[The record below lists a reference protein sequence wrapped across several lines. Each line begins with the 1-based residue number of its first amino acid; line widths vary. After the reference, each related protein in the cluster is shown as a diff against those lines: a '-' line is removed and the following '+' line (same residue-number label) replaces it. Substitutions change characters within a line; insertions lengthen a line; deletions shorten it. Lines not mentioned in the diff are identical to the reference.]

1 MKQICQVIDSPC
13 VQRNS
18 QSTLKLRTIETVLY
32 IYLTNLFII
41 MRIKL
46 TTLLFGLLLA
56 VGWTGSAQAQA
67 LPEGGFTKRMGL
79 PEVTASQGIGNAY
92 LAQKVT
98 PDMTMLLSTTYS
110 GENATM
116 QAPAQAPKREQGV
129 SSVVKPKSYYQ
140 QFKYSWTGAD
150 GVTHENVDPTEPA
163 TDPYQIYELL
173 RFVYGNP
180 NFPGPTYSA
189 YLPSKDREDL
199 VTYGAVSGGWDI
211 TVGSGGATVNT
222 QDINI
227 AVNNYSVMISA
238 IKVYDANNTELVNWD
253 AETAIDNSE
262 YTSFTQNGSTYY
274 RFDLTNY
281 PITTDNSKYFGAFNA
296 GTTDNPIYVGYM
308 VTGTETG
315 TLTIPYNALNGATN
329 VRVEITAGYIAAA
342 TEVTEH
348 TMTVNGQAT
357 SSALTSELT
366 TYTWNL
372 TVAEQPEQGAFV
384 QGTVVPPYEDG
395 YTVLVVALNNDIKKV
410 AEDGT
415 YDSSYFTDKDD
426 LIAYIDDNI
435 DFVRLLTDGLRIG
448 QGLNSGTVF
457 NCDGRYN
464 KFFFLGKGQARK
476 KADYVNSRI
485 NNGYWP
491 YWCGEDVPFKT
502 MFEQFSPTS
511 TKVDESS
518 QTLDFFDRMREGNV
532 YSLIHDCPS
541 IIQTGHQFSLSGN
554 SGTDYYAFSGLNFFV
569 PDYRLLWWQ
578 GQDPD
583 YTSIVVDGRDT
594 DPYQRSNA
602 STGLHGNTYRTPSSN
617 NYYHWS
623 SYYTNYHKDYAPKIG
638 IYKITLT
645 ATATQVA
652 DVHAAGN
659 QNYNVTLSWVS
670 SLDQMSGSTVPQIY
684 TIYYFD
690 RVTGERK
697 KLVVEGVTNPTGVTT
712 VTFPA
717 EQEEHSYTIDY
728 IIHGTPNDGDHPAFE
743 AWSNRD
749 GVIIPGWNDFVGLQL
764 DHHESDFT
772 ITDAERD
779 NYYRNFL
786 AMVNEDIYNG
796 LTVSKI
802 TGYHEEDQPATTPMN
817 TFNLYRFLYN
827 GNDPIMPGTK
837 IATVTFDQAST
848 EQVHFKVTYDET
860 KQNIKDYTLTYKE
873 GNQTHT
879 VNNAYS
885 RPNMDILDEGWV
897 RVKGNGDIVI
907 WPNSYS
913 VNIKS
918 IKVYDG
924 TGTTPVYSWTAPS
937 NMTWPV
943 SPGSKWENYTT
954 EAGDQV
960 GYIEGGGYLYIP
972 NALDTYP
979 NARIVIEAYGDANTV
994 NRLTVNDQTQV
1005 ITATSTTYTWATP
1018 SPAAAPHREIVATTV
1033 TESFEDTNVFPTFGL
1048 GGISAT
1054 QHTGAFG
1061 DWTIY
1066 DSTGARVYG
1075 PQYTTWTN
1083 QFEPQAW
1090 MPFNSTTVT
1099 SAPAHN
1105 GEYYMESICPIASA
1119 GAANS
1124 WLVSPVLSG
1133 NAQTIKFWARIF
1145 SSSYT
1150 PETFEVLYSTT
1161 DIDRTDFANSVSSFT
1176 VAQSLSSSTT
1186 TWTEYSVDLPEGAKY
1201 FAIRHT
1207 SNDMYGLMVD
1217 DVTYE
1222 INAEQPAI
1230 EGGLLRLHLVMV
1242 DQFKEKIKDDNS
1254 HPDKYGY
1261 VLKYEPNG
1269 PDGDGVKQSGTVRV
1283 DIQKTD
1289 CEVMGYYT
1297 LGQIDRDKNIGSV
1310 QKDDNGDVTSILHDQ
1325 GLTMDVLTAD
1335 VKFDLSNTNDKLN
1348 YYYLQGRE
1356 NYLPTENDFF
1366 LTQLFRQDNFKYRE
1380 MYENSPNLGEVYE
1393 SGEHHYFDDSTPI
1406 KTGAWGNQ
1414 NIFMSYV
1421 PSVTTWGIQ
1430 RRYYEYDGLENTYG
1444 GPIWKTT
1451 VGKAE
1456 LNSVTAERQKNAWNS
1471 VNWGSGAEAASLY
1484 VLDNIDATGYLPPEA
1499 LTKVEYEPYMFR
1511 IFVESKNG
1519 KLRPYKT
1526 VANAD
1531 GSGEHLEAADG
1542 EPSDADIYGPKCVWS
1557 GYVKYGTDGKP
1568 TDDPE
1573 NGVEITNGATAGSY
1587 IYHKSKVDRPGGS
1600 SNGGVN
1606 NQPWDQDT
1614 QNAMFGALDA
1624 MTTKNVNGKDVI
1636 IEDDLKFFVRFYF
1649 AVKGEIADHT
1659 PWTRVEGSR
1668 SGNGAE
1674 SAGKS
1679 GDSATAVNEI
1689 HILGEIVSQ
1698 TYYNVQGIESD
1709 KPFDGVNIV
1718 VTRFSDG
1725 TTSVSKV
1732 VR

>member
-1 MKQICQVIDSPC
+1 M
-13 VQRNS
+13 
-18 QSTLKLRTIETVLY
+18 
-32 IYLTNLFII
+32 
-41 MRIKL
+41 KL

-116 QAPAQAPKREQGV
+116 QAPAQAPKRVQGV

-150 GVTHENVDPTEPA
+150 GVRHDNVDPTEPA

-189 YLPSKDREDL
+189 YLPSKEREDP

-296 GTTDNPIYVGYM
+296 GATDNPIYVGYM

-342 TEVTEH
+342 TDVTDH

-448 QGLNSGTVF
+448 QGLATGTVF

-485 NNGYWP
+485 NSGYWP

-583 YTSIVVDGRDT
+583 YTSYVVDGRDT

-954 EAGDQV
+954 EDGVQV

-979 NARIVIEAYGDANTV
+979 NARIVIEAFGDANTV

-1005 ITATSTTYTWATP
+1005 ITATNTTYTWATP

-1048 GGISAT
+1048 GGITAT

-1083 QFEPQAW
+1083 KNEPQAW

-1207 SNDMYGLMVD
+1207 SNDKYGLMVD

-1269 PDGDGVKQSGTVRV
+1269 DGVTEGSKQSGTVRV

-1335 VKFDLSNTNDKLN
+1335 VEFDLSNTNDMLN

-1406 KTGAWGNQ
+1406 KTGAWGNP

-1511 IFVESKNG
+1511 VFVESKNG

-1542 EPSDADIYGPKCVWS
+1542 EPSDADIYGPKC
-1557 GYVKYGTDGKP
+1557 
-1568 TDDPE
+1568 
-1573 NGVEITNGATAGSY
+1573 
-1587 IYHKSKVDRPGGS
+1587 
-1600 SNGGVN
+1600 
-1606 NQPWDQDT
+1606 
-1614 QNAMFGALDA
+1614 
-1624 MTTKNVNGKDVI
+1624 
-1636 IEDDLKFFVRFYF
+1636 
-1649 AVKGEIADHT
+1649 
-1659 PWTRVEGSR
+1659 
-1668 SGNGAE
+1668 
-1674 SAGKS
+1674 
-1679 GDSATAVNEI
+1679 
-1689 HILGEIVSQ
+1689 
-1698 TYYNVQGIESD
+1698 
-1709 KPFDGVNIV
+1709 
-1718 VTRFSDG
+1718 
-1725 TTSVSKV
+1725 
-1732 VR
+1732 